1 MEILV
6 IASGSSGNAY
16 HISDGST
23 SLLLDA
29 GIPFGAIQRGVGFRV
44 RQISACLITHA
55 HSDHVRGARE
65 LAKHGID
72 IYISSGA
79 AEASGLF
86 GHRIH
91 RVSPLETFTV
101 GTLEILPF
109 DVQHDTPD
117 PLGFFINSKLTGER
131 LLHFTDTYYLKYT
144 FPGIT
149 HIMSE
154 CNHSKEGIHDS
165 IAAGRITPELA
176 ARLVKSHMSID
187 RLEEMLKAND
197 LSKLRQIYLLHL
209 SENNSRPEEFK
220 QRIAALTGTEV
231 YLT

>member
-16 HISDGST
+16 RISDGKT

-29 GIPFGAIQRGVGFRV
+29 GIPFKAIQRGVGFRV

-65 LAKHGID
+65 LAGNGID
-72 IYISSGA
+72 IYISEGS
-79 AEASGLF
+79 AEAAGLI

-91 RVSPLETFTV
+91 RVSPLKAFTV

-109 DVQHDTPD
+109 DVQHDAPD
-117 PLGFFINSKLTGER
+117 PLGFFINSTLTGER
-131 LLHFTDTYYLKYT
+131 LLYFTDTYYLKYT

-149 HIMSE
+149 HIMGE
-154 CNHSKEGIHDS
+154 CNHSKEGIRDS
-165 IAAGRITPELA
+165 IATGRITPELA
-176 ARLVKSHMSID
+176 ARLVKSHMSIY
-187 RLEEMLKAND
+187 RLEEMLEAND

-220 QRIAALTGTEV
+220 QRIAALTGAEV